1 VIQIL
6 TKKLIIITDLLH
18 GWNLTK
24 TPPPTPQEENL
35 LT

>member
-24 TPPPTPQEENL
+24 TAPPPKEENL